1 MEKQL
6 KRTDFVNFEM
16 TGYRG
21 IDTHLTKA
29 QNILKEVRV
38 SSAKGRFV
46 DRDRLS
52 ARLLSYV
59 ERINKLSNP
68 NRYKRTEDQAFE
80 QARQDALQAIWQA
93 YQWVTVKVDA
103 STLGEM
109 DDDSHAD
116 VFLHTMGSKNPN
128 MDFDTLPDP
137 SPHASE
143 VQIVSL
149 DQIMED
155 SSHELNGED
164 QVRYDANHLHGLEWE
179 AAPAE
184 GFDDEEVHGFW
195 RDPRELGAKP
205 PTETV
210 KPSQDKWSKL
220 GVG

>member
-16 TGYRG
+16 TGYRS
-21 IDTHLTKA
+21 IDTQLTKA
-29 QNILKEVRV
+29 QNILKKVRV
-38 SSAKGRFV
+38 TSAKGAVV
-46 DRDRLS
+46 DRDYLS

-80 QARQDALQAIWQA
+80 QGRKKALQAIWQA

-109 DDDSHAD
+109 DGDSHAD

-149 DQIMED
+149 DAMIDNAKDEETGTD
-155 SSHELNGED
+155 LVVTALD
-164 QVRYDANHLHGLEWE
+164 HLDDLEWE

-184 GFDDEEVHGFW
+184 GFDDDDVQGFW
-195 RDPRELGAKP
+195 RDPRDAK
-205 PTETV
+205 
-210 KPSQDKWSKL
+210 WAKL
-220 GVG
+220 GNE